1 MMKVRTSNQLSVPRA
16 SDIYD
21 ILIYYHI
28 MSMYYLVMNSYMF
41 EYKDFFNN

>member
-21 ILIYYHI
+21 FLIYYLSCI
-28 MSMYYLVMNSYMF
+28 NLVMNSYMF